1 MSTISLRKSL
11 KSVCEH
17 ERNAVMTTFD
27 RVKQLADKQKISI
40 VELEEKLGF
49 GRNSLYSWKTKTPNG
64 DRLKK
69 VADYFNVSTDYLLG
83 RTDNPSAKNED
94 LAIKKTKVKM
104 LARKMDNLDDSQ
116 LDTLDDLVN
125 QFFDIKFDKGP
136 DNDE

>member
-1 MSTISLRKSL
+1 MNLLERIKKLCNQRGIS
-11 KSVCEH
+11 VY
-17 ERNAVMTTFD
+17 
-27 RVKQLADKQKISI
+27 Q
-40 VELEEKLGF
+40 LEEKIDI
-49 GRNSLYSWKTKTPNG
+49 GRNTIYQWNKRTPSTE
-64 DRLKK
+64 KIQK
-69 VADYFNVSTDYLLG
+69 VADYFDVSTDYLLG
-83 RTDNPSAKNED
+83 RTDNPSEKNED